1 MIEAP
6 EALMLAMQLN
16 KIIRDKTINHVIA
29 AQTPHKFTWYHDGP
43 ESYPDKLN
51 GKTVKNCSAFGGM
64 VEINMSSDTTLLFC
78 DGANLRY
85 YSPGEKLPVNHQ
97 LLVGFSDESCLV
109 VSVRMYGGLFCF
121 TGNKL
126 EGNFSSYYLTART
139 KPQVMSETFDL
150 PYFLRLINED
160 HAQNKSAKAFLATR
174 QTIPGLGNGVLQDI
188 LYMARIH
195 PKTKIKELDDTKK
208 RDLFFCIKK
217 TLQDIYDSNGRN
229 CETDIFGQKGKYIP
243 FLSKDTA
250 GTSCKKCGEYIRK
263 DNYMGGSIYYCPECQ
278 PLSGTKIALR

>member
-6 EALMLAMQLN
+6 EALILAMQLN
-16 KIIRDKTINHVIA
+16 ETVRGKTINYVIA
-29 AQTPHKFTWYHDGP
+29 AQTPHKFTWYHDSP
-43 ESYPDKLN
+43 ESYPDKLT
-51 GKTVKNCSAFGGM
+51 GKIVENCTAFGGM
-64 VEINMSSDTTLLFC
+64 VEINISSDTTLLFC

-85 YSPGEKLPVNHQ
+85 YSPGEKLPGKHQ
-97 LLVGFSDESCLV
+97 LLIGFSDESCLV

-126 EGNFSSYYLTART
+126 EGNFSNYYLAART

-150 PYFLRLINED
+150 SYFLKLINED
-160 HAQNKSAKAFLATR
+160 RAQNKTAKVFLATE

-188 LYMARIH
+188 LYIARIH
-195 PKTKIKELDDTKK
+195 PKTKIKELGEDQKK
-208 RDLFFCIKK
+208 YLFFCIKK
-217 TLQDIYDSNGRN
+217 ILQDIYISNGRN

-250 GTSCKKCGEYIRK
+250 GTSCKNCGEHIRK
-263 DNYMGGSIYYCPECQ
+263 ENYMGGSIYYCPECQ
-278 PLSGTKIALR
+278 PLSN